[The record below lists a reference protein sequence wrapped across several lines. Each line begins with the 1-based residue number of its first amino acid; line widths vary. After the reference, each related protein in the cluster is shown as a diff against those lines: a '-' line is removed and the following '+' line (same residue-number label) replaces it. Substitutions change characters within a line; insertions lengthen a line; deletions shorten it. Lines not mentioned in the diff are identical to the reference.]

1 MTNDELKRATV
12 YSNKASAL
20 VALNTMTVEEGEI
33 LKINYYKTS
42 DKIDSLVAIGVKTGV
57 GPSFYTLVSDQSI
70 PVITSILDYR
80 PDVSDMISGA
90 IYLYNDPNSNNYLK
104 FYHLNGDLHEEEITE
119 NFYFTNLDD
128 ELYYY
133 FDSTKGAQKIINVS
147 KNLSDKSSFQGIIS
161 VTKERYDE
169 LISGG
174 EIIDDT
180 IYLVND
186 GTNVIGLYYNYMP
199 FNFDIDPG
207 GDIKQRLDLLE
218 EKVGDG
224 LVWKEQIN

>member
-1 MTNDELKRATV
+1 M
-12 YSNKASAL
+12 
-20 VALNTMTVEEGEI
+20 
-33 LKINYYKTS
+33 
-42 DKIDSLVAIGVKTGV
+42 
-57 GPSFYTLVSDQSI
+57 
-70 PVITSILDYR
+70 
-80 PDVSDMISGA
+80 
-90 IYLYNDPNSNNYLK
+90 
-104 FYHLNGDLHEEEITE
+104 
-119 NFYFTNLDD
+119 
-128 ELYYY
+128 
-133 FDSTKGAQKIINVS
+133 
-147 KNLSDKSSFQGIIS
+147 
-161 VTKERYDE
+161 
-169 LISGG
+169 SGG